1 MIYSIIVCIIFFS
14 AAAVWLIRFIGEAG
28 FRLPGSRAL
37 SFITANKACSPS
49 EEKTTTREYLYIFLG
64 AVIFRI
70 IILLLGWLACGIFS
84 EKNIP
89 NFIDYLEKWNIWDG
103 PHYLEIAAN
112 GYSHHI
118 EEGQYLMLVFFPL
131 FPLITR
137 IFHYIIPNY
146 TVAAITVS
154 TLCYA
159 GGCTL
164 MHRLVTIDYSK
175 STAMKSIIF
184 LSVYPFA
191 FFFGSVMTES
201 VFFLFVIATFLA
213 IRNHKWLLAGI
224 LGMFAALSRSVGVL
238 MIIPAAVEWVQH
250 EQPISLIRDKKWKL
264 LGHKFTAVLP
274 VLIMPIG
281 TLIYLFINYK
291 TTGDAF
297 IFKQYQSEHWSMNL
311 QFFGKTL
318 RALWEYVTRPGYDWS
333 TISCMFIPELL
344 ALPILA
350 AIILYSTRRTRSL
363 YVIFM
368 LIYYAFNAAASWPL
382 SLSRYLSCMFP
393 IFWIAA
399 EFTDRHKWLELPLT
413 AVMAIGLGIYLTGYL
428 TMHQIM

>member
-1 MIYSIIVCIIFFS
+1 MIYSIIVCTVFFA

-28 FRLPGSRAL
+28 FKLPDNRIF
-37 SFITANKACSPS
+37 SFITANKAYRHPD
-49 EEKTTTREYLYIFLG
+49 ETTTTREYIYIFLG

-70 IILLLGWLACGIFS
+70 IVLLLGWLACGIFK
-84 EKNIP
+84 EEPIP
-89 NFIDYLEKWNIWDG
+89 NFLDYLEKWNIWDG

-118 EEGQYLMLVFFPL
+118 EDGQYLMLVFFPL

-146 TVAAITVS
+146 TVAALTVS

-159 GGCTL
+159 GGCVL
-164 MHRLVTIDYSK
+164 IHKLVTIDYSK

-201 VFFLFVIATFLA
+201 VFFLLVIATFLA
-213 IRNHKWLLAGI
+213 IREHKWLLVGI
-224 LGMFAALSRSVGVL
+224 LGMFSALSRSVGVF
-238 MIIPAAVEWVQH
+238 MIIPAVVEWVQH
-250 EQPISLIRDKKWKL
+250 EQPISLIRNKQWKL
-264 LGHKFTAVLP
+264 LKKKIRSLLP
-274 VLIMPIG
+274 ILIIPVG

-291 TTGDAF
+291 TAGNAF
-297 IFKQYQSEHWSMNL
+297 IFQKYQSEHWSMNL

-318 RALWEYVTRPGYDWS
+318 HSLWGYVTNHSKWS
-333 TISCMFIPELL
+333 LVSCMFMPEFL
-344 ALPILA
+344 ALPIFA

-393 IFWIAA
+393 AFWIMA
-399 EFTDRHKWLELPLT
+399 EFTDRHKWLEMPLT
-413 AVMAIGLGIYLTGYL
+413 AIMAIGFGIYLTGYL
-428 TMHQIM
+428 TIHQIM